1 MMEIG
6 KALKIMEMDGMPM
19 NVINTDLVK
28 RQYKKMALKLHPDK
42 NGNTPESTVKFQ
54 ELSES
59 YACLLNM
66 VGDGTD
72 PLGECKNDDE
82 NVFSSTPGGYFDIL
96 RQFIMSTLDNIHSE
110 SIIDKIKHIVEN
122 CQNVSVTLFENIDR
136 DTSIT
141 IFQFLNNYKSVLH
154 VKDSTLEKV
163 KKIIQHKFEE
173 LEIYTIDPT
182 LHDLLSD
189 NVYRL
194 RLDDEIFLI
203 PLWHKEMYFD
213 TKSNK
218 ELMVIC
224 QPKLPD
230 GWWIDD
236 NNNIFGHID
245 IPFTKDLL
253 DMIVLPV
260 KVDNDRHILNI
271 ELSKLT
277 FRREQTICLK
287 NQGMLRINEKMM
299 ICDKEEHKDINLTVR
314 FI

>member
-1 MMEIG
+1 
-6 KALKIMEMDGMPM
+6 MDSMPM
-19 NVINTDLVK
+19 SVINVDTVK

-42 NGNTPESTVKFQ
+42 NGNTAESTAKFQ
-54 ELSES
+54 ELSDS
-59 YACLLNM
+59 YTYLLNM
-66 VGDGTD
+66 VGDGID
-72 PLGECKNDDE
+72 PQQECKNDN

-96 RQFIMSTLDNIHSE
+96 RQFILSTLDNIHSE
-110 SIIDKIKHIVEN
+110 SIVEKIKHIVEN
-122 CQNVSVTLFENIDR
+122 CQNISVTLFENIDR

-141 IFQFLNNYKSVLH
+141 IFQFLNNYKDVLH
-154 VKDSTLEKV
+154 IKDNTLEKV

-194 RLDDEIFLI
+194 KIDDEVFLI

-224 QPKLPD
+224 QPNLPD

-236 NNNIFGHID
+236 NNNIFGHVD

-260 KVDNDRHILNI
+260 KVDNGKHILNI
-271 ELSKLT
+271 ELNKLT
-277 FRREQTICLK
+277 FRREQMICLK

-299 ICDKEEHKDINLTVR
+299 ICDKEEHKDIYLTINIVN
-314 FI
+314 

>member
-1 MMEIG
+1 MMEISR
-6 KALKIMEMDGMPM
+6 ALKVMEMDSMPM
-19 NVINTDLVK
+19 SVINIDIVK

-42 NGNTPESTVKFQ
+42 NGNTAESTAKFQ
-54 ELSES
+54 ELSDS
-59 YACLLNM
+59 YTCLLNM
-66 VGDGTD
+66 VSDGID
-72 PLGECKNDDE
+72 PQQECKNDED

-96 RQFIMSTLDNIHSE
+96 RQFILSTLDNIHSE
-110 SIIDKIKHIVEN
+110 SIVEKIKHIVEN
-122 CQNVSVTLFENIDR
+122 CQNISVTLFENIDR

-141 IFQFLNNYKSVLH
+141 IFQFLNNYKDVLH
-154 VKDSTLEKV
+154 IKDNTLEKV
-163 KKIIQHKFEE
+163 KEIIQHKFEE

-194 RLDDEIFLI
+194 KIDDEVFLI

-213 TKSNK
+213 TKLNK

-224 QPKLPD
+224 QPNLPD

-260 KVDNDRHILNI
+260 KVDDDRHILSI
-271 ELSKLT
+271 ELRKLT
-277 FRREQTICLK
+277 FTREQFVCLK
-287 NQGMLRINEKMM
+287 KQGMLRINEKM
-299 ICDKEEHKDINLTVR
+299 ICDTDERKDIYLTINFV
-314 FI
+314 

>member
-1 MMEIG
+1 MEISR
-6 KALKIMEMDGMPM
+6 ALKVMEMDSMPM
-19 NVINTDLVK
+19 SVINIDIVK

-42 NGNTPESTVKFQ
+42 NGNTAESTANFQ
-54 ELSES
+54 ELSDS
-59 YACLLNM
+59 YTCLLNM
-66 VGDGTD
+66 VSDGID
-72 PLGECKNDDE
+72 PQQERKNDED

-96 RQFIMSTLDNIHSE
+96 RQFILSTLDNIHSE
-110 SIIDKIKHIVEN
+110 SIVEKIKHIVEN
-122 CQNVSVTLFENIDR
+122 CQNISVTLFENIDR

-141 IFQFLNNYKSVLH
+141 IFQFLNNYKDVLH
-154 VKDSTLEKV
+154 IKDNTLEKV
-163 KKIIQHKFEE
+163 KEIIQHKFEE

-194 RLDDEIFLI
+194 KIDDEVFLV

-213 TKSNK
+213 TNSNK

-224 QPKLPD
+224 QPNLPD

-260 KVDNDRHILNI
+260 KVDDDRHILSI
-271 ELSKLT
+271 ELHKLT
-277 FRREQTICLK
+277 FTREQFVCLK
-287 NQGMLRINEKMM
+287 KQGMLRINEKM
-299 ICDKEEHKDINLTVR
+299 ICDTDERRDINLTVR
-314 FI
+314 FL

>member
-1 MMEIG
+1 MEISR
-6 KALKIMEMDGMPM
+6 ALKVMEMDSMPM
-19 NVINTDLVK
+19 SVINIDIVK

-42 NGNTPESTVKFQ
+42 NGNTAESTAKFQ
-54 ELSES
+54 ELSDS
-59 YACLLNM
+59 YTCLLNM
-66 VGDGTD
+66 VSDGID
-72 PLGECKNDDE
+72 PQQERKNDED

-96 RQFIMSTLDNIHSE
+96 RQFILSTLDNIHSE
-110 SIIDKIKHIVEN
+110 SIVEKIKHIVEN
-122 CQNVSVTLFENIDR
+122 CQNISVTLFENIDR

-141 IFQFLNNYKSVLH
+141 IFQFLNNYKDVLH
-154 VKDSTLEKV
+154 IKDNTLEKV
-163 KKIIQHKFEE
+163 KEIIQHKFEE

-194 RLDDEIFLI
+194 KIDDEVFLV

-213 TKSNK
+213 TNSNK

-224 QPKLPD
+224 QPNLPD

-260 KVDNDRHILNI
+260 KVDDDRHILSI
-271 ELSKLT
+271 ELHKLT
-277 FRREQTICLK
+277 FTREQFVCLK
-287 NQGMLRINEKMM
+287 KQGMLRINEKM
-299 ICDKEEHKDINLTVR
+299 ICDTDERRDINLTVR
-314 FI
+314 FL

>member
-1 MMEIG
+1 MELIP
-6 KALKIMEMDGMPM
+6 E
-19 NVINTDLVK
+19 NV
-28 RQYKKMALKLHPDK
+28 
-42 NGNTPESTVKFQ
+42 
-54 ELSES
+54 
-59 YACLLNM
+59 
-66 VGDGTD
+66 
-72 PLGECKNDDE
+72 NDDE

-224 QPKLPD
+224 QP
-230 GWWIDD
+230 IY
-236 NNNIFGHID
+236 
-245 IPFTKDLL
+245 
-253 DMIVLPV
+253 
-260 KVDNDRHILNI
+260 
-271 ELSKLT
+271 
-277 FRREQTICLK
+277 
-287 NQGMLRINEKMM
+287 
-299 ICDKEEHKDINLTVR
+299 
-314 FI
+314 